1 MEAMTEY
8 QVAENDFKTTKMR
21 VNVTFDVALGNNTE
35 AGSAAFAK
43 EFQNLLKNNHEA
55 LLTHLQSKNYKVKV
69 QARRNRKPKNK
80 TV

>member
-1 MEAMTEY
+1 MEAMAQY
-8 QVAENDFKTTKMR
+8 QVTETDYKTTNLR
-21 VNVTFDVALGNNTE
+21 VNVTFDVTLANNTQ

-43 EFQNLLKNNHEA
+43 EFQNLLKNSHEA
-55 LLTHLQSKNYKVKV
+55 LLAQLQSKPYKVKV